1 MSFGDYMLL
10 GVKHGGYVIGLL
22 GVLLL
27 FATGVFALCS
37 VAAYLGRDEDERDD
51 GTDDDSAGE

>member
-22 GVLLL
+22 GILIL
-27 FATGVFALCS
+27 FALGVLALS
-37 VAAYLGRDEDERDD
+37 GMAIYLGRDEDERD